1 MIITQTPLR
10 ISFAGGGTDF
20 KDFYLKEEGAV
31 LSAAIDKY
39 VFITIHERYDDKIY
53 LNYSEKERVNSVDEI
68 KHGLIREAMKTVGVT
83 KGVEIMCYADIPS
96 EGCGLG
102 SSSSFTVGLL
112 NALYHYRGRQE
123 PSALIAKQACE
134 IEIDTLKEPIGKQD
148 QYAAAFGGFNLIR
161 FQKNDTVSV
170 DHFDISRTDLR
181 ELKRHLLLFYTNI
194 TRKSATILTQQKE
207 NIPKKLD
214 HLKKMKPLALEM
226 KRSLVEKRFDDFGR
240 LLADG
245 WQLKKSLADNVTN
258 PEIDSL
264 YQKALSAGAL
274 GGKVCGAGGGGFVLL
289 YAPLGKQ
296 RDVRNTLSQYREMPF
311 RFESDGSKVIFSQ
324 RGNSWR
330 D

>member
-1 MIITQTPLR
+1 
-10 ISFAGGGTDF
+10 
-20 KDFYLKEEGAV
+20 
-31 LSAAIDKY
+31 
-39 VFITIHERYDDKIY
+39 
-53 LNYSEKERVNSVDEI
+53 
-68 KHGLIREAMKTVGVT
+68 MKTVGVS

-112 NALYHYRGRQE
+112 NALYHYQGRQV
-123 PSALIAKQACE
+123 PPDLLAKQASE
-134 IEIDTLKEPIGKQD
+134 IEIETLKEPIGKQD

-161 FQKNDTVSV
+161 FQKNDSVLV

-194 TRKSATILTQQKE
+194 TRRSATILTQQKE

-214 HLKKMKPLALEM
+214 HLKKMKPLTLDMKKAL
-226 KRSLVEKRFDDFGR
+226 LEKRFDDFGQ
-240 LLADG
+240 LLARG
-245 WQLKKSLADNVTN
+245 WELKKDLADNVTN
-258 PEIDSL
+258 PEIDAL
-264 YQKALSAGAL
+264 YETALSAGAL

-289 YAPLGKQ
+289 YAPLGRQ
-296 RDVRNTLSQYREMPF
+296 RDIRSALAQYREMPF